1 MQLAYL
7 KMHGAGNQ
15 IVVVDQRQ
23 SNLPP
28 PSASEL
34 RRMGDEK
41 TGPGFDQLM
50 WVGPPRNKAMAASYR
65 IFNADG
71 SECEQCGNGVR
82 CVIWMLAQD
91 AGEQKAFKLES
102 PAGTIEASVIDDG
115 RITVNMGS
123 PRFDPSRIPFSAET
137 QSHQYPLDVGGTTID
152 VSVLSMGNPHCI
164 VEVSD
169 VSSADVAGLGPAIV
183 HHERFP
189 AQTNVGFMQT
199 CDRRNINLREYE
211 RGAGETLACG
221 SGACAAVVAG
231 QRLGQ
236 LDEEVT
242 VQMPGGKLVVSWRG
256 KTEPVW
262 LTGGAELISEGT
274 VDL

>member
-1 MQLAYL
+1 
-7 KMHGAGNQ
+7 
-15 IVVVDQRQ
+15 
-23 SNLPP
+23 
-28 PSASEL
+28 
-34 RRMGDEK
+34 
-41 TGPGFDQLM
+41 
-50 WVGPPRNKAMAASYR
+50 
-65 IFNADG
+65 
-71 SECEQCGNGVR
+71 
-82 CVIWMLAQD
+82 
-91 AGEQKAFKLES
+91 
-102 PAGTIEASVIDDG
+102 
-115 RITVNMGS
+115 
-123 PRFDPSRIPFSAET
+123 
-137 QSHQYPLDVGGTTID
+137 
-152 VSVLSMGNPHCI
+152 
-164 VEVSD
+164 
-169 VSSADVAGLGPAIV
+169 
-183 HHERFP
+183 
-189 AQTNVGFMQT
+189 MQT